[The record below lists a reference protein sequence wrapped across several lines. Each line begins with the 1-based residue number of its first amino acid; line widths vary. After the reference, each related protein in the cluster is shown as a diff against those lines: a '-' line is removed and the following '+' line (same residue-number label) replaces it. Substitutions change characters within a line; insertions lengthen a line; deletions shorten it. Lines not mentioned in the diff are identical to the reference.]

1 MKRYSDYKD
10 SGVEWIGEIPSHWQV
25 KPIKYFTEF
34 YNGDRG
40 ENYPTSKDMVEYG
53 IPFINAGNIANG
65 VFNSQGFDYITEK
78 KYKSLG
84 GLKIQEGDLI
94 YCLRGSVGRN
104 AIAYMSEGTVNSCMV
119 GIRCKNYN
127 FEYLHYCMNSDIE
140 KIYRDISSSGSVQA
154 QMPGEVLKN
163 IVLPIPELDEQS
175 KIVKYLHK
183 KTSQIETLISK
194 KEELIETLKAS
205 RTKLISETVT
215 KGLDKNVP
223 MKDSGVEWIGEIPSH
238 WDINRLKYICSIN
251 PQKSEVKLSKS
262 SKVSFVPMENVS
274 LNTLIL
280 DTDKELVDVYGGYT
294 YFKDGDIVF
303 AKVTPCFENGNM
315 AIAKNLTNGV
325 GFGSTELNVLRA
337 DENIID
343 KEFLYYVIQSDKF
356 KNEAIANMYGVA
368 GLKRISTKFIEDYN
382 VLLPLIEEQRKIIEF
397 LNLKTN
403 YIDKIIIKTEEQIEI
418 LKKAKQKLITEV
430 VTGKIDVTNI

>member
-1 MKRYSDYKD
+1 MDRYSEYKD
-10 SGVEWIGEIPSHWQV
+10 SGVEWIGEIPSQWDVLPMRHILRLIQTGST
-25 KPIKYFTEF
+25 PSTSIDEFFDGDIKWFAP
-34 YNGDRG
+34 GDFSDEKYLINCNRHITKLAIDKN
-40 ENYPTSKDMVEYG
+40 ESKLLPKD
-53 IPFINAGNIANG
+53 
-65 VFNSQGFDYITEK
+65 
-78 KYKSLG
+78 
-84 GLKIQEGDLI
+84 
-94 YCLRGSVGRN
+94 
-104 AIAYMSEGTVNSCMV
+104 TVLLV
-119 GIRCKNYN
+119 GIGATLGKVAMIKEESAFNQQITGLVTNKKIVPQFLYYWLKMNTNTLLKTSN
-127 FEYLHYCMNSDIE
+127 FTT
-140 KIYRDISSSGSVQA
+140 
-154 QMPGEVLKN
+154 
-163 IVLPIPELDEQS
+163 LPIVNNEFIKSFPTICPSVNEQKIIVHYLD
-175 KIVKYLHK
+175 K

-215 KGLDKNVP
+215 KGLDKDVP

-238 WDINRLKYICSIN
+238 WDINRLKYICNIN

-262 SKVSFVPMENVS
+262 SQVSFVPMENVS

-280 DTDKELVDVYGGYT
+280 DTDKELAEVYGGYT
-294 YFKDGDIVF
+294 YFKEGDIVF

-325 GFGSTELNVLRA
+325 GFGSTELNVLRV

-343 KEFLYYVIQSDKF
+343 RKFLYYVIQSDKF

-382 VLLPLIEEQRKIIEF
+382 ILLPSIDEQRKIIEF

-403 YIDKIIIKTEEQIEI
+403 YIDMIITKTEEQIEL

-430 VTGKIDVTNI
+430 VTGKIDVTNL